1 MFRKTFRK
9 IHIILGLI
17 SGLILIIIGVSGTVL
32 SFEKEIM
39 NSINK
44 DTYTVPLSNKE
55 KIPIIKLL
63 EGFGEKKP
71 NLEITAISF
80 SNIKS
85 SSLYFKTIKRD
96 GDKKQVR
103 KYYINPYT
111 GEFLAQE
118 KGEDF
123 FRKVE
128 RLHRTLLLNDIGK
141 NLVGF
146 SVFSLLILI
155 FSGVVMSFSRL
166 KKHFFKSFT
175 FSFKSKGQHFLK
187 ISHSFFA
194 MWLMPF
200 YLFSALSGLN
210 WSYSWYNKTFYK
222 IMGVEK
228 VQRTTNKSIK
238 LEKGSKLDE
247 VGRAITI
254 FEREVRNKYIYS
266 LVKIPENGT
275 VYKFLY
281 LDENA
286 KHRRERNKLVLDIK
300 TKKILKH
307 ERFENKSLNEQ
318 IMISM
323 LTLHTG
329 EYFGIFGQT
338 ILFIS
343 SLLLAFL
350 VITGFL
356 IYTRKKRKQISQS
369 NNLCDF

>member
-1 MFRKTFRK
+1 MFRKAFRK
-9 IHIILGLI
+9 IHLILGLI
-17 SGLILIIIGVSGTVL
+17 SGLILIIIAGSGAVL

-44 DTYTVPLSNKE
+44 DIYTVPLSNKE

-63 EGFGEKKP
+63 EGFKKKKP

-96 GDKKQVR
+96 GDKKQVS

-123 FRKVE
+123 FRTVE
-128 RLHRTLLLNDIGK
+128 RLHRTLLFNDIGK
-141 NLVGF
+141 HLVGF
-146 SVFSLLILI
+146 SVLSLLILT
-155 FSGVVMSFSRL
+155 FSGVVMSFAKL
-166 KKHFFKSFT
+166 KKRFFKSLT
-175 FSFKSKGQHFLK
+175 FSFKSKGQYFLK
-187 ISHSFFA
+187 SSHSSFA

-200 YLFSALSGLN
+200 YLFAALSGLN
-210 WSYSWYNKTFYK
+210 WSYSWYNNAFYK

-228 VQRTTNKSIK
+228 VQRTTNKSINLQK
-238 LEKGSKLDE
+238 DSKLDE
-247 VGRAITI
+247 VDRAITI
-254 FEREVRNKYIYS
+254 FESEVRNKYIYS
-266 LVKIPENGT
+266 LVKLPVNGT
-275 VYKFLY
+275 VYSFLY

-300 TKKILKH
+300 TKKVLKH
-307 ERFENKSLNEQ
+307 ERFENKPLNEQ

-329 EYFGIFGQT
+329 EYFGIFGQI

-343 SLLLAFL
+343 SLLLPFL

-356 IYTRKKRKQISQS
+356 IYARKKRK
-369 NNLCDF
+369 